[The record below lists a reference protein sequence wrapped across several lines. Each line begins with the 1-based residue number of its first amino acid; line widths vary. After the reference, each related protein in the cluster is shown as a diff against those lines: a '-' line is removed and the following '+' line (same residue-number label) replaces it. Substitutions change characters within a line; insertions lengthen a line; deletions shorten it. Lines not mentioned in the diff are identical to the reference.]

1 MNNATRIIRALRK
14 LNKLFWRYSHEDIAK
29 ALVDRGID
37 RGLVQFCGEFL
48 VDIAECMPRDPLP
61 ECAVCG
67 GESNAMMNRAGVVY
81 CSHKCRQK
89 AYRDRIRDAKT
100 PRIGRPHVT
109 QSKSVTGNALISEH
123 PASRIGEPSP

>member
-1 MNNATRIIRALRK
+1 MNDATRIIRALRK
-14 LNKLFWRYSHEDIAK
+14 LNKLFWRYRHEDIAK

-37 RGLVQFCGEFL
+37 RDLVQFCGNFL
-48 VDIAECMPRDPLP
+48 EGIADFMPQAPWP

-67 GESNAMMNRAGVVY
+67 GESNAMNRAGVVY

-100 PRIGRPHVT
+100 ARIGRPRVT
-109 QSKSVTGNALISEH
+109 QSKSVTGNTLISEH
-123 PASRIGEPSP
+123 PASRIGESSS

>member
-1 MNNATRIIRALRK
+1 MNDATRIIRALRK
-14 LNKLFWRYSHEDIAK
+14 LNKLFWRYRHEDIAK

-37 RGLVQFCGEFL
+37 QGLVQSCGEFL
-48 VDIAECMPRDPLP
+48 EGIAEFMPRDPSP

-67 GESNAMMNRAGVVY
+67 GESNAMNRAGVVY

-100 PRIGRPHVT
+100 ARIGRPHVT
-109 QSKSVTGNALISEH
+109 QSKNVAGNALISEH
-123 PASRIGEPSP
+123 PASRDEVAP